1 MMVWSRD
8 GIGTWGRNF
17 SVGAWRP
24 PALEPWKSFLLL
36 SGPVLTV
43 LGANGWT
50 CIRRFEGRTCEK
62 RTNCSL
68 NNWSSFSKPSMSR
81 CPSWTWRVFW
91 TGTSRPYGT
100 MTVFPLPYK
109 IETLMKDLVKEFRD
123 AFPDLSIPSLPQL
136 LATISGASSNHFY
149 ATVVKSNDSV
159 PMFHDV
165 VRWML
170 QRDLLVTLHLRVRTV
185 VPAALKARA
194 RRRRDERHDRRWHTE
209 EEGAFRSRSRRG
221 HKVRADSGISK
232 TDLELFDPS
241 PAWYM
246 RRNAGAA
253 EPPMRASTSTRRLK
267 RRRQKHKWR
276 RRKGSSESRGRGG

>member
-1 MMVWSRD
+1 M
-8 GIGTWGRNF
+8 
-17 SVGAWRP
+17 VGASSTSKDCRHGSPWSQDGLFTTIQNRNSVRP
-24 PALEPWKSFLLL
+24 RPLHHIMQPHD
-36 SGPVLTV
+36 
-43 LGANGWT
+43 
-50 CIRRFEGRTCEK
+50 
-62 RTNCSL
+62 
-68 NNWSSFSKPSMSR
+68 SSS
-81 CPSWTWRVFW
+81 
-91 TGTSRPYGT
+91 
-100 MTVFPLPYK
+100 
-109 IETLMKDLVKEFRD
+109 MKDVAEEFRD
-123 AFPDLSIPSLPQL
+123 AFPDPFIPSLPQL
-136 LATISGASSNHFY
+136 LATILGASSNHFY
-149 ATVVKSNDSV
+149 ATVVKSNDRV

-194 RRRRDERHDRRWHTE
+194 RRRRDERRDRRWHTE
-209 EEGAFRSRSRRG
+209 EEGVFRSRSRRG

-267 RRRQKHKWR
+267 RRRQKQKRR